1 MTKQP
6 AAQHEI
12 QTTTLRVTGMSCGAC
27 ARHVTKA
34 LDGLTG
40 VVHVRV
46 DLKSGET
53 VVEHLPAHVDVT
65 ALVAAIRDAGYEA
78 RVERV
83 ESDSENSSPDRAA
96 HSRSSCGCSQPRRQ
110 RAQWANLGTSTI
122 G

>member
-6 AAQHEI
+6 GAQHEI

-27 ARHVTKA
+27 VRHVTKA
-34 LDGLTG
+34 VDGLTG

-46 DLKSGET
+46 DLNRGEL
-53 VVEHLPAHVDVT
+53 VVEHLPAHVDIT
-65 ALVAAIRDAGYEA
+65 ALVTAVRDAGYAA

-83 ESDSENSSPDRAA
+83 ESDSENPSHDKPA
-96 HSRSSCGCSQPRRQ
+96 HSGCSCGCSEPRLSS
-110 RAQWANLGTSTI
+110 AQWANLGTSTI